1 MTPPPTQVTEHRS
14 VRALLNRLVDYAGLF
29 PPAKLEMAAT
39 VQNYASY
46 LRSDDSW
53 MLGRL
58 IVPVSRLGEFEEAA
72 AALLDATSTAEDAPW
87 AISALTAPAGT
98 PEFEK
103 DLVAIESFN
112 IRHEDDQPAVIDMV
126 EIKADSTAAIDA
138 ALEIMP
144 PELFPFFEIPKI
156 TSDPRGLIAAL
167 VDGDAGAKVRTGG
180 VTADAYPSPQ
190 SLAAFIHACATV
202 NVPFKAT
209 AGMHHP
215 LRHFS
220 NAVKTDEHG
229 FLNVFIAAC
238 LAQTQELEADSIAAI
253 LQMTDARAFRADDD
267 AIAVKIGGRS
277 LKLDA
282 EVIEDV
288 RETFAV
294 SFGSCSFDEPRE
306 DLRAIKWL

>member
-1 MTPPPTQVTEHRS
+1 MTTVTEHRS

-29 PPAKLEMAAT
+29 PPAKLDMAET
-39 VQNYASY
+39 VRNYAAY

-72 AALLDATSTAEDAPW
+72 ASVLEATSISEDAPW
-87 AISALTAPAGT
+87 AIAALTAPAGT
-98 PEFEK
+98 PEFEA
-103 DLVAIESFN
+103 DLAAIESFN

-126 EIKADSTAAIDA
+126 EVKADSTASIDA
-138 ALEIMP
+138 ALDIMP
-144 PELFPFFEIPKI
+144 PELFAFFEIPI
-156 TSDPRGLIAAL
+156 TNDPRGLIASL

-180 VTADAYPSPQ
+180 VTADAYPSPE
-190 SLAAFIHACATV
+190 SLAKFIQACATV

-209 AGMHHP
+209 AGLHHP

-238 LAQTQELEADSIAAI
+238 LAQTQEMGADDIAAI
-253 LQMTDARAFRADDD
+253 LQITDGHAFQADDD
-267 AIAVKIGGRS
+267 AITVKVGGRN

-306 DLRAIKWL
+306 DLRAMKWL